1 MEGRELSASLE
12 RKGAQRDALRGQQQA
27 LHMAFLPKLT
37 AQEAAEAGA
46 AAFRAEARE
55 LKSSLER
62 VGAERDALRGRV
74 ADAELADHA
83 ATLRLSELRQ
93 LYSGWVACD
102 PAKAMLPKVFRRQ
115 HFSCRQVCSFMAHV
129 YAQHAARGRLP
140 RWPTTLPRCASP
152 SCGSSL
158 ACGCP
163 AHSRVGALH
172 TCGCPAHS

>member
-12 RKGAQRDALRGQQQA
+12 RKGAQRDALRGHQQA
-27 LHMAFLPKLT
+27 LHMAFLPELT

-55 LKSSLER
+55 LKSSLEC

-93 LYSGWVACD
+93 LYSGWVACN
-102 PAKAMLPKVFRRQ
+102 PA
-115 HFSCRQVCSFMAHV
+115 
-129 YAQHAARGRLP
+129 
-140 RWPTTLPRCASP
+140 
-152 SCGSSL
+152 
-158 ACGCP
+158 
-163 AHSRVGALH
+163 
-172 TCGCPAHS
+172 